1 MLYFD
6 RIEVSNKGFK
16 FQPNVCNRC
25 HCLLLVKELLT
36 FDDTEIDKNKFYHY
50 KSPVPLRDL
59 DIEKVLVSNKI
70 SFGEKN
76 INTLLVTSLMII
88 KLSH

>member
-1 MLYFD
+1 M
-6 RIEVSNKGFK
+6 SG
-16 FQPNVCNRC
+16 
-25 HCLLLVKELLT
+25 
-36 FDDTEIDKNKFYHY
+36 IDAMIYYWLRNKNKFYQY
-50 KSPVPLRDL
+50 KSPVHLRDI

-88 KLSH
+88 KLSHQK

>member
-1 MLYFD
+1 MSAIDY
-6 RIEVSNKGFK
+6 
-16 FQPNVCNRC
+16 
-25 HCLLLVKELLT
+25 LLLVKELLT
-36 FDDTEIDKNKFYHY
+36 FDDIEIDKNKFYHY